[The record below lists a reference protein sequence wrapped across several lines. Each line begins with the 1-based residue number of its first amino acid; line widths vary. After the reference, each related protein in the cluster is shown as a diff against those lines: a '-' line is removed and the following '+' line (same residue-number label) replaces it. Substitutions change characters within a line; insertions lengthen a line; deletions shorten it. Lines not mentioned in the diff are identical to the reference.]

1 METGKL
7 VDLKMTPI
15 LNFYFYFASFLL
27 KSHKEYGVAWMGV
40 NFMITMISRQKL
52 GVHFNLLHI
61 AF

>member
-40 NFMITMISRQKL
+40 NFYDYHDFQAKTRCAL
-52 GVHFNLLHI
+52 
-61 AF
+61 